1 MFKRLGPSKVQHSG
15 GFIVQMTDRYTI
27 EYREN
32 DRLARITMNWGIP
45 TDCVYRDTLTP
56 WILADGATIPM
67 TDADRA
73 RVLDN
78 IGQGLAFMGVNV
90 EWCDG
95 PSP

>member
-1 MFKRLGPSKVQHSG
+1 MFKRLRPQKVQHSS
-15 GFIVQMTDRYTI
+15 GFIVQSAGRYAV
-27 EYREN
+27 EYIEN
-32 DRLARITMNWGIP
+32 DRLAKITRDIGIP
-45 TDCVYRDTLTP
+45 QDPLYRDTLTD
-56 WILADGATIPM
+56 WILADGTTIPM